1 MRKFIQ
7 AILVCVLC
15 LSLIGCSSVDNPP
28 ATTDITNEPEAVEN
42 PSTDPASTPT
52 QGSVQEAGKDPGTE
66 AESIV
71 DECGNQAGNAT
82 VDLNKAVSK
91 AYAEENLSYSAM
103 MRITINPY
111 LLLYLDTNGVVLAY
125 SYENKD
131 AAVAYKDV
139 CFTGNTVKD
148 AIKTMVDS
156 ALETDYLKPAADM
169 IIEVAE
175 VKDTAFQVNET
186 LYIAEVTANKTLRQN
201 NTHAEV
207 GVAMPPEVEKIA
219 EIQGEFVL
227 NDLSVPQ
234 DVQYL
239 TDMLDYSAKMK
250 IGENDSV
257 VLFLDD
263 AGIVMAYGYETLA
276 NEQPPGLPSPV
287 GQNASDAIK
296 TVTNGMIETSV
307 ITDDTS
313 LKVEVSESFDAYF
326 FTDEFTSGTKES
338 IKEIFEENDMTADI
352 DVTVTAEPPRE
363 EELPSSGDDRPGEN
377 SSEDICETCH
387 GTKAILCNICDENGE
402 FPCDLCNGEGR
413 FTCDLCNGEGRF
425 TCDLCNGSTKVLCG
439 RCNGSGYDPDPCRFC
454 GGTGKCQVCG
464 GSGTEISGL
473 GDVVPCHRC
482 NGDGYCGNR
491 GVCYT
496 GHGPC
501 PGCNMTGY
509 SNCHRCQG
517 TGTQECYTCQGDGK
531 MLCPDCNGRKRVP
544 CPDCE

>member
-131 AAVAYKDV
+131 AAAAYKDV

-263 AGIVMAYGYETLA
+263 AGIVMAYSYETLA

-387 GTKAILCNICDENGE
+387 GTKAILCNKCDENGE

-413 FTCDLCNGEGRF
+413 FTCEV
-425 TCDLCNGSTKVLCG
+425 CNGSTKVLCG
-439 RCNGSGYDPDPCRFC
+439 KCNGSGYDPDPCRFC
-454 GGTGKCQVCG
+454 GGTGKCQECG

-482 NGDGYCGNR
+482 NGDGYCGNM

-501 PGCNMTGY
+501 PGCDMTGY
-509 SNCHRCQG
+509 SNCHGCQG

-531 MLCPDCNGRKRVP
+531 MSCPDCNGRKRVP

>member
-1 MRKFIQ
+1 MRKYIQ

-28 ATTDITNEPEAVEN
+28 ATTE
-42 PSTDPASTPT
+42 
-52 QGSVQEAGKDPGTE
+52 E

-156 ALETDYLKPAADM
+156 ALETDYLKPGADM

-387 GTKAILCNICDENGE
+387 GTKAILCNKCDENGE

-439 RCNGSGYDPDPCRFC
+439 MCNGSGYDPDPCRIC
-454 GGTGKCQVCG
+454 GGTGKCWYCG
-464 GSGTEISGL
+464 GSGTEINDH
-473 GDVVPCHRC
+473 GDVAPCHCC

-501 PGCNMTGY
+501 PGCDMTGY
-509 SNCHRCQG
+509 SNCHGCQG
-517 TGTQECYTCQGDGK
+517 TGTQECYICRGDGK
-531 MLCPDCNGRKRVP
+531 MSCPDCNGRKRVP

>member
-28 ATTDITNEPEAVEN
+28 ATTDITNEPKAVEN

-234 DVQYL
+234 DAQYL

-387 GTKAILCNICDENGE
+387 GTKAILCNKCDENGE

-413 FTCDLCNGEGRF
+413 FTCEV
-425 TCDLCNGSTKVLCG
+425 CNGSLKVLCG
-439 RCNGSGYDPDPCRFC
+439 KCNGSGYDPDPCRIC
-454 GGTGKCQVCG
+454 GGTGKCWNCG
-464 GSGTEISGL
+464 GSGTEINDS
-473 GDVVPCHRC
+473 GDVAPCHCC
-482 NGDGYCGNR
+482 NGDGHCGNM

-509 SNCHRCQG
+509 SNCHGYGCQG

-531 MLCPDCNGRKRVP
+531 MSCPDCNGRKRVP

>member
-234 DVQYL
+234 DAQYL

-276 NEQPPGLPSPV
+276 NEQPPELPSPV

-313 LKVEVSESFDAYF
+313 LKVEVSESFDEYF

-387 GTKAILCNICDENGE
+387 GTKAILCNKCDENGE
-402 FPCDLCNGEGR
+402 FPCDLCNGEGS
-413 FTCDLCNGEGRF
+413 FTCEV
-425 TCDLCNGSTKVLCG
+425 CNGSTKIPCDM
-439 RCNGSGYDPDPCRFC
+439 CNGSGYDPVPCRLC
-454 GGTGKCQVCG
+454 GGTGKCQGCG

-509 SNCHRCQG
+509 SKCHGCQG

-531 MLCPDCNGRKRVP
+531 MSCPDCNGRKRVP